1 MNRLPPSFWSSKI
14 NVVCTFYLHLQLR
27 VLALI
32 SQDKKKIQEKLKT
45 LLKLGNWT
53 KFFVDWVMYEQR
65 GEMFSS
71 ILPLIY
77 IFFSEIFTSL
87 MIVDNLC
94 HQGHLKI
101 KSREISE
108 VKCQRWGGKN
118 SVSAMYIICNTW
130 SKYWS
135 SLNYLFLTFTIF
147 ERNWI
152 TIFKNITLTLSIFWL
167 ANGVC
172 QSCRR
177 GYIIHQSELEERVYT
192 VFTLPIIHYLI
203 C

>member
-1 MNRLPPSFWSSKI
+1 MDRLPPSFWSSKI
-14 NVVCTFYLHLQLR
+14 IVVCSFYLHLQLR

-45 LLKLGNWT
+45 LLKLRNWT

-71 ILPLIY
+71 IFTIDLY
-77 IFFSEIFTSL
+77 IFFR
-87 MIVDNLC
+87 NL
-94 HQGHLKI
+94 H
-101 KSREISE
+101 KSDDSRQPLSPRSPKDK
-108 VKCQRWGGKN
+108 VKRNLRGQMSKVRKKN
-118 SVSAMYIICNTW
+118 CVSTMYIICNTW

-167 ANGVC
+167 PNG
-172 QSCRR
+172 
-177 GYIIHQSELEERVYT
+177 GPPEL
-192 VFTLPIIHYLI
+192 
-203 C
+203 

>member
-1 MNRLPPSFWSSKI
+1 MRR
-14 NVVCTFYLHLQLR
+14 NVFLYFTIDL
-27 VLALI
+27 
-32 SQDKKKIQEKLKT
+32 
-45 LLKLGNWT
+45 
-53 KFFVDWVMYEQR
+53 
-65 GEMFSS
+65 
-71 ILPLIY
+71 Y
-77 IFFSEIFTSL
+77 IFFR
-87 MIVDNLC
+87 NL
-94 HQGHLKI
+94 HKSDDSRQPLSPRSPKDKVKRNLRGQMSKVRGKKI
-101 KSREISE
+101 
-108 VKCQRWGGKN
+108 
-118 SVSAMYIICNTW
+118 SVSTMYIICNTW

-192 VFTLPIIHYLI
+192 VFTLTIIHYLI